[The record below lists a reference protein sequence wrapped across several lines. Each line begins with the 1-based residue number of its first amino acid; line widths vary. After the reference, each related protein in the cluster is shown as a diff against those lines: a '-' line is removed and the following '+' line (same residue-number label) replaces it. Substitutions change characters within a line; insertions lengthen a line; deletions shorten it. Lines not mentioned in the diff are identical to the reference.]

1 MVLAG
6 TPPTAGRA
14 GKSTGGLPMRARSII
29 LVAVTGLFTT
39 PALATDARRVL
50 TNHIGYEGDGPK
62 RAVIQAAEGDV
73 VTGCAIREVAGDRA
87 VYETTASRV
96 GRVDRWQDWAFWTV
110 DFDELRTPGSY
121 VIECVLADRSLRS
134 FPFDIAG
141 DLLESHTI
149 SDVIAYF
156 KGQRSDGVKDKA
168 DRSIGF
174 EGLEGIRIDA
184 HGGWYDATGD
194 YGKHLSHL
202 SFSTYFNPQQLPL
215 AAWSLLTSRELL
227 AARSDRNFRQI
238 ERRLLDEAMVGA
250 DYLVRVHRPGGSFYR
265 SVSAPGFEKA
275 PQDRLIV
282 PAMTGFRIKRTQTDT
297 GDHAAIDEHAGAD
310 LRDYEVGYR
319 AGGGVAVAALA
330 MASAAPVSGAF
341 SSADYLRVA
350 EEAFA
355 YLEQHNL
362 LYTNDG
368 LENIVDDY
376 CALLAATELFQ
387 ATGNQA
393 YSQAAAK
400 RASSLSSRL
409 VSWEG
414 YRDYWRADSGDR
426 PFFHAAD
433 AGLPVVALLGF
444 AEIADQRDRQLVLA
458 AVRRSLEF
466 ELAITAEVA
475 NPFGY
480 PRQLVQSNDGRRR
493 SSFFFP
499 HDTET
504 GEWWQGENAR
514 LASLAYAARLAAQQF
529 ADDPAFAHR
538 LEAYALSSLN
548 WILGLNPFDACML
561 HGNGRNNP
569 WYMFFGYWEYMNS
582 PGGICNGITA
592 GMQDEHGIDFN
603 LPYAETGGDHDWRW
617 GEQWLPHS
625 SWYLAAVAAR

>member
-1 MVLAG
+1 
-6 TPPTAGRA
+6 
-14 GKSTGGLPMRARSII
+14 MRARSII
-29 LVAVTGLFTT
+29 LMAVTWLLTT
-39 PALATDARRVL
+39 HADAAETRRIL
-50 TNHIGYEGDGPK
+50 TNHIGYEVEGPK
-62 RAVIQAAEGDV
+62 RAVVQVADGDQVGACTIRDAAN
-73 VTGCAIREVAGDRA
+73 DRA
-87 VYETTASRV
+87 VLEAVPVRV
-96 GRVDRWQDWAFWTV
+96 GRVDGWREWAFWTIA
-110 DFDELRTPGSY
+110 FDQLRTPGSY
-121 VIECVLADRSLRS
+121 VVECAMPDRRLRS
-134 FPFDIAG
+134 YPFVVAR

-149 SDVIAYF
+149 SDVISYF

-174 EGLEGIRIDA
+174 EGLEGTRIDA

-215 AAWSLLTSRELL
+215 AAWSLLTARELL

-297 GDHAAIDEHAGAD
+297 GDHAAIKQPDGAD

-319 AGGGVAVAALA
+319 AGGGVAIAALA
-330 MASAAPVSGAF
+330 MASTVPVSGDF
-341 SSADYLRVA
+341 SNADYLRVA
-350 EEAFA
+350 EEAFT

-362 LYTNDG
+362 LYANDG
-368 LENIVDDY
+368 QENIVDDY

-393 YSQAAAK
+393 YRQAAAK

-409 VSWEG
+409 TSWEG
-414 YRDYWRADSGDR
+414 YRDYWRADSLDR

-433 AGLPVVALLGF
+433 TGLPVVALIGF
-444 AEIADQRDRQLVLA
+444 TEIADPADRQLTLA
-458 AVRRSLEF
+458 TVRRSLEF
-466 ELAITAEVA
+466 EMAITAEVA

-480 PRQLVQSNDGRRR
+480 PRQLVQGVGGRRR

-514 LASLAYAARLAAQQF
+514 LASLACAARLAARQF
-529 ADDPAFAHR
+529 AGDPGFARR
-538 LEAYALSSLN
+538 LEDYALSSLN

-561 HGNGRNNP
+561 DGAGRNNP
-569 WYMFFGYWEYMNS
+569 WYLFFGYWEYMNS

-592 GMQDEHGIDFN
+592 GMQDEHGIDFQ
-603 LPYAETGGDHDWRW
+603 LSYAETGGDHDWRW
-617 GEQWLPHS
+617 GEQWLPHAA
-625 SWYLAAVAAR
+625 WYLAAVAAR

>member
-1 MVLAG
+1 
-6 TPPTAGRA
+6 
-14 GKSTGGLPMRARSII
+14 MRARSII
-29 LVAVTGLFTT
+29 LMAVTWMFTMQ
-39 PALATDARRVL
+39 ADASEARRIL
-50 TNHIGYEGDGPK
+50 TNHLGYEVDGPK
-62 RAVIQAAEGDV
+62 RAVVQVTDADV
-73 VTGCAIREVAGDRA
+73 VSGCEIRDLASDRVVLKA
-87 VYETTASRV
+87 APFRV
-96 GRVDRWQDWAFWTV
+96 GRVDRWRDWSFWTL

-121 VIECVLADRSLRS
+121 VIECALAERRLRS
-134 FPFDIAG
+134 FPFVVAS

-156 KGQRSDGVKDKA
+156 KGQRSDGVKDRA

-174 EGLEGIRIDA
+174 EGLEGTRIDA

-215 AAWSLLTSRELL
+215 AAWSLLTARELL
-227 AARSDRNFRQI
+227 VARSDRNFRQI

-275 PQDRLIV
+275 PTDRVIA
-282 PAMTGFRIKRTQTDT
+282 PAITGFRIKRSQSDT
-297 GDHAAIDEHAGAD
+297 GDHAAIAAPDGAD

-319 AGGGVAVAALA
+319 AGGGVAIAALA
-330 MASAAPVSGAF
+330 MAGTAPVSGDF
-341 SSADYLRVA
+341 SNSDYLKVA

-368 LENIVDDY
+368 QENIVDDA

-387 ATGNQA
+387 ATGKQA
-393 YSQAAAK
+393 YREAAAA
-400 RASSLSSRL
+400 RARSLTARL
-409 VSWEG
+409 VSWET

-444 AEIADQRDRQLVLA
+444 AEIADEHERLLVLA

-466 ELAITAEVA
+466 ELAITGEVA

-480 PRQLVQSNDGRRR
+480 PRQLVQGRDGRRR

-514 LASLAYAARLAAQQF
+514 LASLACAARLAARQL
-529 ADDPAFAHR
+529 ADDPAFVRR

-561 HGNGRNNP
+561 DGTGRNNP
-569 WYMFFGYWEYMNS
+569 WYLFFGYWEYANS

-592 GMQDEHGIDFN
+592 GMHDEHGIDFQ
-603 LPYAETGGDHDWRW
+603 LSSEETGGDHDWRW
-617 GEQWLPHS
+617 GEQWLPHAA
-625 SWYLAAVAAR
+625 WYLAAVAAR